1 MVRARRPQ
9 DWERDLAHA
18 RVAEAELAQILA
30 SDSRLDD
37 FTDNSGE
44 VDRLD
49 YSFSFGGARVEVDL
63 KEKLQRYSPGI
74 GSLWPDLPPQDL
86 FVVDET
92 VYRRVVWQG
101 GGGYLVVHDHPEE
114 RWAIFGPWELTLG
127 PRVRYQRWGHRRES
141 FLKGKILLN
150 LAAAARVSR
159 SFSVDDLL
167 WVILRSSEQRDALE
181 AVATKAQ
188 AVPEL
193 GGEPTVGAGP
203 SS

>member
-30 SDSRLDD
+30 ADSRLEA
-37 FTDNSGE
+37 FSDNSEG

-49 YSFSFGGARVEVDL
+49 YSFTYAGLHVELDL

-74 GSLWPDLPPQDL
+74 AQLWPDVAPQDL

-101 GGGYLVVHDHPEE
+101 GGGYLVVHDHPED

-127 PRVRYQRWGHRRES
+127 PRVRYQRWGQRRGES

-150 LAAAARVSR
+150 IAAAARISKT
-159 SFSVDDLL
+159 FSVDDLL
-167 WVILRSSEQRDALE
+167 WVILRAPEARDALE
-181 AVATKAQ
+181 AVATKGQ
-188 AVPEL
+188 HVPE
-193 GGEPTVGAGP
+193 VGYNP
-203 SS
+203 LL

>member
-1 MVRARRPQ
+1 MVRARQPQ
-9 DWERDLAHA
+9 DWERDLAQA
-18 RVAEAELAQILA
+18 RAAEAELAEILA

-37 FTDNSGE
+37 FTDSSGE
-44 VDRLD
+44 VDKLD
-49 YSFSFGGARVEVDL
+49 FSFSFGGARVEVDL

-74 GSLWPDLPPQDL
+74 ARLWPDIPPQDL

-127 PRVRYQRWGHRRES
+127 PRVRYQRWGQRRAES

-150 LAAAARVSR
+150 IATAARVSR
-159 SFSVDDLL
+159 GFSVDDLL
-167 WVILRSSEQRDALE
+167 WVILRSSESRDALE
-181 AVATKAQ
+181 AVATKGQ
-188 AVPEL
+188 DVPEM
-193 GGEPTVGAGP
+193 GGEAPIRL
-203 SS
+203 